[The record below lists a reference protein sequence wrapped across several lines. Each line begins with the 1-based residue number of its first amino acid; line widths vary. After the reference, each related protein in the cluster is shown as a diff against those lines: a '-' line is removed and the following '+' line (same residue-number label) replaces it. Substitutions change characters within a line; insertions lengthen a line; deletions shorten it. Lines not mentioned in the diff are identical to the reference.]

1 MTAIIVMAKAPQPGL
16 AKTRLMPALGA
27 AGAAQLARRFLH
39 ETLRAALAADIGPV
53 TLCGTPD
60 APLHFAFEDL
70 LRRLPLQWAAQ
81 GEGDL
86 GARMARSLARALRL
100 HDSALLI
107 GTDAP
112 ALDAAYL
119 RNAQHALTSHDAVL
133 APTADGG
140 YALVGLRRMHAAL
153 FTHMPWSGPEVMA
166 RTRQRLLDLGLSWA
180 ELPLLHDID
189 EPADL
194 VHVPPAWLR
203 DAGAVLPALNDALH
217 LALRDALRVPFPQ
230 WAGCAIEALPD
241 KGLAHVHLRLVGSG
255 LLARVPKQSQM
266 GLDAPSHLAYEAAC
280 FERAAPCGHTPQIHG
295 VLAPTAALP
304 RGALLVQE
312 IVGRPLWLAQ
322 DLDAMLQALAALHA
336 LPVPAPAARAPL
348 LDPADPL
355 AALLAEIDSQ
365 AQHLD
370 AALLAPLARERI
382 DAELLRLRTLCASSP
397 RPLKQLICFDAHP
410 GNFLVEASGRA
421 VLVDLEKARYGAAPL
436 DLAHA
441 TLYTSTT
448 WDVASS
454 AVLTPQQVANAYEA
468 WTAMM
473 PPAMVQREWLVPLRR
488 AMYLWSITWCAK
500 WRGLATQH
508 ASTVA
513 EGEDWSGELSDAA
526 LVAHVRGRVDHYL
539 SPTIVQQICDDTLA
553 IERALAT

>member
-16 AKTRLMPALGA
+16 AKTRLIPALGA
-27 AGAAQLARRFLH
+27 AGAAQLARRFLRQ
-39 ETLRAALAADIGPV
+39 TLHAALAAEIGPV

-60 APLHFAFEDL
+60 APLHSAFEDL
-70 LRRLPLQWAAQ
+70 LRRLPLQWTAQ

-86 GARMARSLARALRL
+86 GARMARALAQTLTL

-119 RNAQHALTSHDAVL
+119 RNAQPALTSHDAVL
-133 APTADGG
+133 APTFDGG
-140 YALVGLRRMHAAL
+140 YALLGLRRIHAAL

-166 RTRQRLLDLGLSWA
+166 RTRQRLLEHGLTWA

-194 VHVPPAWLR
+194 VHVPPAWLG
-203 DAGAVLPALNDALH
+203 DAGAALPALH
-217 LALRDALRVPFPQ
+217 HALRDALRTTFPQ

-266 GLDAPSHLAYEAAC
+266 GLDAPAHLAYEAAC
-280 FERAAPCGHTPQIHG
+280 FERAAASGHTPRFHG
-295 VLAPTAALP
+295 ALAPTAALP

-312 IVGRPLWLAQ
+312 IMGRPLQLPQ
-322 DLDAMLQALAALHA
+322 DLGAMLQALAAMHA
-336 LPVPAPAARAPL
+336 LPLPAVAARAPL
-348 LDPADPL
+348 LDPCDPL

-370 AALLAPLARERI
+370 AALLAPLARDGI
-382 DAELLRLRTLCASSP
+382 DAELLRLRAVCALQA
-397 RPLKQLICFDAHP
+397 RPAKQLICFDAHP
-410 GNFLVEASGRA
+410 GNFIVEASGRA

-448 WDVASS
+448 WDVASN

-468 WTAMM
+468 WTALM

-500 WRGLATQH
+500 WRGLATQR
-508 ASTVA
+508 ASAVA
-513 EGEDWSGELSDAA
+513 GGEDWSGELSDPA

-539 SPTIVQQICDDTLA
+539 SPTVVQQVCDDTLA